1 MAGKVV
7 VESDTIE
14 ESQMFHDDKIMKSN
28 DLESQVFLPKQENRV
43 SRRLT
48 AITVDA
54 FLSDSDSSV
63 EEVPVKKNLAQR
75 QVPCL
80 IFGAAGI
87 YCAYLYYGHVQED
100 LFKYRSTEGAS
111 FQSVWLLQSLE
122 CVANI
127 FVGLIGRRIFGGR
140 SNLSLRPFI
149 ATGCSQV
156 FAKAFTSLALAAGLS
171 FPVCILAKS
180 AKIVPVMLGQLLLGG
195 SKYGLRDLLF
205 VMLIVC
211 GTALLSAGSS
221 KKHTDETD
229 TPAGLCFI
237 FISLVMDGITAGFQK
252 RLKQTYRATPPSTY
266 DFLLYTNLAMCF
278 VALSISVGTQDLM
291 KGLLFLGDNPIVAGM
306 IWKVCLC
313 SAIGQSFIFFVV
325 ATFDP
330 MVCST
335 ITTTR
340 KMLSVIWSVFSKGHV
355 LSNQGSVGLALA
367 MSGLVL
373 EVQGKLMKLGRDC
386 EKQTKF
392 CSKASSS
399 KSGAKQ

>member
-7 VESDTIE
+7 IETDNVGTTERYHDESTA
-14 ESQMFHDDKIMKSN
+14 KSD
-28 DLESQVFLPKQENRV
+28 DLESQVFLPKPNSRV
-43 SRRLT
+43 SRRPT
-48 AITVDA
+48 AATVDA
-54 FLSDSDSSV
+54 ALSDSDSSL
-63 EEVPVKKNLAQR
+63 EEIPTKKNSAQH
-75 QVPCL
+75 QVPRL
-80 IFGAAGI
+80 LFGAAGI
-87 YCAYLYYGHVQED
+87 YSAYLYYGHIQED
-100 LFKYRSTEGAS
+100 LFKYRSTDSTS

-122 CVANI
+122 CFANI
-127 FVGLIGRRIFGGR
+127 FVGLVGRRIFGGR
-140 SNLSLRPFI
+140 ANLSLRPFI

-180 AKIVPVMLGQLLLGG
+180 AKIVLVMLGQLLLGG

-205 VMLIVC
+205 VLLIVC

-221 KKHTDETD
+221 QKHKDETD

-237 FISLVMDGITAGFQK
+237 LISLVMDGITAGFQK

-266 DFLLYTNLAMCF
+266 DFLLYTNLAMCV
-278 VALSISVGTQDLM
+278 VALSISVVTQDLIT
-291 KGLLFLGDNPIVAGM
+291 GLLFLGENPVVAGM

-340 KMLSVIWSVFSKGHV
+340 KMLSVLWSVISKGHV

-373 EVQGKLMKLGRDC
+373 EVQGKFTKLSKEC
-386 EKQTKF
+386 EKQAKICVKNASTK
-392 CSKASSS
+392 
-399 KSGAKQ
+399 